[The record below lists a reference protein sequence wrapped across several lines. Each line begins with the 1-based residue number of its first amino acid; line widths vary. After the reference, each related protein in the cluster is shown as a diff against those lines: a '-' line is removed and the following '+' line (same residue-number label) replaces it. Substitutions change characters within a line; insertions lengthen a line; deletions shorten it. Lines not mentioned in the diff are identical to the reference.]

1 MHINKHSLNTLK
13 LYVVLGL
20 LIALILTAQFTV
32 DTTEKEVKAGTRT
45 LTCLMKD
52 GERVIEPTKIKYV
65 DDNGR
70 WHFTNGHAGNCAVGD
85 NNAN

>member
-1 MHINKHSLNTLK
+1 MRISKSNLDTIK
-13 LYVVLGL
+13 LYGGLGVLV
-20 LIALILTAQFTV
+20 ALILTTQFTV
-32 DTTEKEVKAGTRT
+32 GTTEKEVKAGTRT

-52 GERVIEPTKIKYV
+52 GERVIDPTKIKYI

-70 WHFTNGHAGNCAVGD
+70 WHFTDGSAGNCVVGE